1 MDDDTR
7 DPDWQPRF
15 DDEDESYI
23 PPVPALPS
31 LDEIQLN
38 PDHDFKTDLHLLVS
52 FIFLRIQSEFGNYIL
67 LYIFWSFN

>member
-1 MDDDTR
+1 MDDDDDTR
-7 DPDWQPRF
+7 DPDWQPGF

-38 PDHDFKTDLHLLVS
+38 PDHDFEMDLHLLVS
-52 FIFLRIQSEFGNYIL
+52 FIFFKNTK
-67 LYIFWSFN
+67 